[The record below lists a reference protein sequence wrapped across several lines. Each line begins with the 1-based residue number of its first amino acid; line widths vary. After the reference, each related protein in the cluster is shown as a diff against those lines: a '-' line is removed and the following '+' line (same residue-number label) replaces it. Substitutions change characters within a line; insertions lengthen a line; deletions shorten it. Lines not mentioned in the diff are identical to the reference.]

1 MRSMAQAKKTTK
13 TTSSKKTPASKAKTS
28 TPAGSEATVAR
39 EVLDRLQQIEDL
51 LENLELARLTAE
63 ERQVA
68 NGRLRDGEAEVL
80 ETLLDTM
87 DAFPGPFAVLADK
100 DRGDDAATL
109 ETGPTR
115 QALARRQALA
125 PVAAALAQ
133 LTRRV
138 EDDVLVQGERAR
150 EVTTPAYALLKANAA
165 VDPKLRKKAA
175 KVFDFYA
182 KMGRPKK
189 LPPPGEKYPRGTS
202 WYPSP
207 VPGTPAGTFDTP
219 TGHLQHT
226 HQVPS
231 TDRRVLSTYPPGTFN
246 RPTGY
251 LRQTARCPRRAKQVL
266 LTDRRGPSIARQG

>member
-189 LPPPGEKYPRGTS
+189 LPPPGEKYPG
-202 WYPSP
+202 
-207 VPGTPAGTFDTP
+207 VLPGTPPLFPA
-219 TGHLQHT
+219 HRR
-226 HQVPS
+226 VPS
-231 TDRRVLSTYPPGTFN
+231 THPPGTFN
-246 RPTGY
+246 TPTRY
-251 LRQTARCPRRAKQVL
+251 LRQTAGCSPRTHRVRS
-266 LTDRRGPSIARQG
+266 TDRPGTFDRPPGALGVPSRYF